1 MSTAGTVA
9 ATSEAGASSTTQ
21 AVIAVG
27 NEAVDATVASSPAPA
42 AVAVQAGDANAPV
55 AADTRQATPAPTAAQ
70 VLHKPAA
77 KATAT
82 VAQPAKAQTFAQPAD
97 GPGIGGA
104 VFALILV
111 VSLILGLGWLARRMP
126 GLGRATG
133 SGNALRVVAS
143 PDERDGSVT
152 LHTDATLYAGIF
164 GADQSARLELAPG
177 RHAWVHVAR
186 GSARVNGQALAA
198 GDAVALSGEP
208 AVVVEGVP
216 DAEAGEVLVF
226 DLA

>member
-9 ATSEAGASSTTQ
+9 ATSEAGASSATQ

-42 AVAVQAGDANAPV
+42 AVAVQAADADAPI
-55 AADTRQATPAPTAAQ
+55 AADTTQATPAPTAAQ

-82 VAQPAKAQTFAQPAD
+82 VAQPAKAHTFAQPAD

-126 GLGRATG
+126 GVGRASSNG
-133 SGNALRVVAS
+133 ALRVVGS
-143 PDERDGSVT
+143 LSLGPRDRVVVVEVGHTQLLLGVGQNGMTT
-152 LHTDATLYAGIF
+152 LHTLERPLPVAQPSQGNPATPFAQLLAQHF
-164 GADQSARLELAPG
+164 GKKP
-177 RHAWVHVAR
+177 
-186 GSARVNGQALAA
+186 
-198 GDAVALSGEP
+198 
-208 AVVVEGVP
+208 
-216 DAEAGEVLVF
+216 
-226 DLA
+226 